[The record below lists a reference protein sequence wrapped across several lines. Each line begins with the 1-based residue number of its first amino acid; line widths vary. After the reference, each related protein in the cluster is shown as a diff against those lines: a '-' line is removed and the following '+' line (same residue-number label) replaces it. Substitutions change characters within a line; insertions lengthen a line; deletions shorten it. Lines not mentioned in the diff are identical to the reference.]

1 MRCGGRARPPPQ
13 SCMSSAC
20 AQGHSL
26 GGRHTR
32 RRAGAAL
39 QNNSGN
45 SCSTSALAFSTS
57 CESTL
62 SGCTHVVQE
71 CLRRF
76 HCRARP
82 LSAWGPPAAGIAGGG
97 DGKLLAQR
105 HVPPLAC
112 VSSAANGCCR
122 VSLCRVVC
130 VCVRRAP
137 TPEYSAQDRDSQL
150 ICAGI
155 DLARRAQQ
163 VVLFGRHACF
173 AWFSVVDVWLNT
185 SVIAQLPRAASRRIL
200 STCAPGDIR

>member
-71 CLRRF
+71 CLRHF

-105 HVPPLAC
+105 HVRVKPCRLWHVSAQRPMDVAGCRNVVWC
-112 VSSAANGCCR
+112 VCVCAGHRRPNTLRRIAIHSSFVQALILPGARSRSSCSGVMR
-122 VSLCRVVC
+122 VSLGF
-130 VCVRRAP
+130 P
-137 TPEYSAQDRDSQL
+137 
-150 ICAGI
+150 
-155 DLARRAQQ
+155 
-163 VVLFGRHACF
+163 
-173 AWFSVVDVWLNT
+173 
-185 SVIAQLPRAASRRIL
+185 
-200 STCAPGDIR
+200 